1 MAPTY
6 TEEERRQALVVY
18 ASQNGRA
25 EVVKPMLAE
34 LGLGH
39 IPIRTL
45 QSWAYRDRR
54 DEYEQI
60 KQEVAAYIRS
70 QAADTYRSIAALAS
84 DVSHEALRQVADAL
98 GRGEIALKDLPKTAR
113 EAMLA
118 AGIATDKGELLSGN
132 PTSIVKT
139 DVDDVRRELA
149 AVGIQIIVPGAEPP
163 KALPAGAEVI
173 DVPSVEDGGG
183 DAA

>member
-1 MAPTY
+1 MSTTY
-6 TEEERRQALVVY
+6 TEAERRQALVVY

-25 EVVKPMLAE
+25 ETVKPLLAE
-34 LGLGH
+34 AGLGH

-60 KQEVAAYIRS
+60 KQEWSAYVRS
-70 QAADTYRSIAALAS
+70 QAADTYHSIAALAS
-84 DVSHEALRQVADAL
+84 DVSLEALRQTADAL
-98 GRGEIALKDLPKTAR
+98 ARGEVALKDLPKVAR

-139 DVDDVRRELA
+139 GIDDVRRDLA
-149 AVGIQIIVPGAEPP
+149 SVGVTIVMPGAELPAIDVQTERAP
-163 KALPAGAEVI
+163 ALPAGAE
-173 DVPSVEDGGG
+173 SG
-183 DAA
+183 

>member
-1 MAPTY
+1 MATY

-34 LGLGH
+34 VGLGH

-45 QSWAYRDRR
+45 QSWAYKDRR

-60 KQEVAAYIRS
+60 KQEWAAYVRS
-70 QAADTYRSIAALAS
+70 QAADTYRSIAAVAS
-84 DVSHEALRQVADAL
+84 EVGHEALRQLADAL
-98 GRGEIALKDLPKTAR
+98 ARGEIALKELPRTAT
-113 EAMLA
+113 EALKA

-139 DVDDVRRELA
+139 DVDDVKRELA
-149 AVGIQIIVPGAEPP
+149 AVGIQIIVPGADPQTIDVQAKP
-163 KALPAGAEVI
+163 VPALPVGAE
-173 DVPSVEDGGG
+173 PAS
-183 DAA
+183 